1 MQFISL
7 FLPLMLA
14 TFVSSQ
20 DGDLEL
26 MAEGGASAAGGVNVI
41 NLAGIYDTT
50 VYTWS
55 PEIFEVTV
63 DLINQGWWGALPNT
77 DEYRLEY
84 SLENSNWYVLYIFLE
99 SESNSPVTT
108 NPNSVCYIFQ

>member
-1 MQFISL
+1 MKLISL
-7 FLPLMLA
+7 FLPLLLA
-14 TFVSSQ
+14 AFVSSQ
-20 DGDLEL
+20 DGGLEL
-26 MAEGGASAAGGVNVI
+26 MTEGGSSAATDGVNVI

-77 DEYRLEY
+77 NEYRLEY
-84 SLENSNWYVLYIFLE
+84 SLENSNWYVYVLVAFGGRCATP
-99 SESNSPVTT
+99 PV
-108 NPNSVCYIFQ
+108 